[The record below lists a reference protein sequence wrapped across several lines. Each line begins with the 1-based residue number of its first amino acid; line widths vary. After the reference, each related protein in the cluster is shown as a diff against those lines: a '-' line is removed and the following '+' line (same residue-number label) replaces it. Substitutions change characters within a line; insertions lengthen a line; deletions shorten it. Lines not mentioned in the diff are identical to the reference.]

1 MPLVCI
7 IFAPEKENSGIQQKN
22 MTPIQKQFLH
32 WCNQV
37 YGGYTCRYHS
47 I

>member
-7 IFAPEKENSGIQQKN
+7 IFAPEKKTVNSAEEYDSD
-22 MTPIQKQFLH
+22 TKQFLH

-37 YGGYTCRYHS
+37 YGVPL
-47 I
+47 

>member
-7 IFAPEKENSGIQQKN
+7 IFAPEKKTVNSAEEYDSDTK
-22 MTPIQKQFLH
+22 TVFLH

-37 YGGYTCRYHS
+37 YGVHL
-47 I
+47 